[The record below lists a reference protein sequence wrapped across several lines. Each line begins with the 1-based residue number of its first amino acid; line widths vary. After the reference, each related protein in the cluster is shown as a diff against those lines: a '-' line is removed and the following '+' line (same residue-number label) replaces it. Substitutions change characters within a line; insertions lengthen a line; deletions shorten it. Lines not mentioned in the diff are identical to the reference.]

1 MSQLWKQEP
10 VFRLIKKTIHHGV
23 PASKVGFHQSLAIT
37 ASHSGIFNIL
47 VYTCSDL
54 QSFVMEKEKELVL
67 VNISISVMPGL
78 KKFFNNL

>member
-10 VFRLIKKTIHHGV
+10 VFRLIKETIHHGV

-37 ASHSGIFNIL
+37 ASHSHIL

-67 VNISISVMPGL
+67 VNISISVTPGL

>member
-10 VFRLIKKTIHHGV
+10 IFRLIKETIHHGV

-54 QSFVMEKEKELVL
+54 QSFVMEKEKKLVL
-67 VNISISVMPGL
+67 VNISISVTPGL